1 METTMSPDFS
11 LWMEEAKK
19 AKMRTTTST
28 TTMETVVEEEFV
40 SDLWL
45 TPARFFGLV
54 YITIGLL
61 AIALNSLVLFS
72 LMKRRKQLT
81 HCYYI
86 LIFNF
91 ALLDCLKGICSIL
104 SATKLLRET
113 MDQWSSILDQYSGLV
128 LRFANIVTIVN
139 LMMITLNEFIYIS
152 NPLRYSM
159 LVTKARVISVII
171 LTWVMSGIFVV
182 GTSILQADSRNRG
195 IKIDNDCL
203 ENPLSSVF
211 KFKENRTFAECIQY
225 ETSSTMSHYVFYLSV
240 VVFCIVG
247 LLFTCCTYFFLIKII
262 SKLVQ
267 DDAKLKSELEAL
279 TNGNH
284 LHDGEDHNEK
294 KKRRSSHGTAIR
306 RKKYAIVIG
315 SVIVVYCVFLLNY
328 AISQILQVIHL
339 SQNTQQQSNMAL
351 KYVCYLFISLHS
363 LLQPLCYFRVKEFRH
378 NVYRSLCGRR
388 LRAASVQF
396 DTLTTS
402 VARRAEV

>member
-1 METTMSPDFS
+1 GGVTTISPEMVNWFA
-11 LWMEEAKK
+11 EGRKK
-19 AKMRTTTST
+19 MTTTAESIT
-28 TTMETVVEEEFV
+28 HDDTV
-40 SDLWL
+40 WL
-45 TPARFFGLV
+45 SAARLFGLV

-61 AIALNSLVLFS
+61 AISLNSLVLFS
-72 LMKRRKQLT
+72 LSRRRKQLT
-81 HCYYI
+81 HCYYV

-91 ALLDCLKGICSIL
+91 ALLDCLKGVCSIL

-139 LMMITLNEFIYIS
+139 LMMITLNEFIFIS
-152 NPLRYSM
+152 NPLRYSL
-159 LVTKARVISVII
+159 LVTKNRVISVIV
-171 LTWVMSGIFVV
+171 LTWVLSGAFVV

-203 ENPLSSVF
+203 ENPLSPDNPF
-211 KFKENRTFAECIQY
+211 KFKVNRTFAECIQY
-225 ETSSTMSHYVFYLSV
+225 ETSSAVSHYAFYLSV

-262 SKLVQ
+262 SKLVN
-267 DDAKLKSELEAL
+267 DDNKLKSELEAL
-279 TNGNH
+279 SNGND
-284 LHDGEDHNEK
+284 LHDGEGLNEK

-315 SVIVVYCVFLLNY
+315 SVIVVYCIFLLNY

-339 SQNTQQQSNMAL
+339 SQNSQQQSNMAL

-388 LRAASVQF
+388 PRASSVQF